1 MASTPNFTKKANAL
15 DTYNQE
21 REDEIIRCASDPIY
35 FIENYVQVQHAIKGR
50 LPFVMYDYQKEMVD
64 GFTNNTR
71 VIAMCG
77 RQLGKS
83 LHKSTSI
90 TYNEEKVKIN
100 SLINLSFRE
109 KIVEVIEDWILKLV
123 YNKKGA

>member
-1 MASTPNFTKKANAL
+1 MSSTPNFTKKANAL

-21 REDEIIRCASDPIY
+21 REDEILRCASDPIY

-50 LPFVMYDYQKEMVD
+50 LPFVMYDYQKEMVN

-83 LHKSTSI
+83 IHKSTDI
-90 TYNEEKVKIN
+90 TYNGKQVKIK
-100 SLINLSFRE
+100 SLIKLSLRE
-109 KIVEVIEDWILKLV
+109 KIVEMIEDLILKLV
-123 YNKKGA
+123 R

>member
-83 LHKSTSI
+83 LHKSAMI
-90 TYNEEKVKIN
+90 KHNDEYRNIG
-100 SLINLSFRE
+100 SLIRLRIRE
-109 KIVEVIEDWILKLV
+109 RIVDIIEGWLVKLALR
-123 YNKKGA
+123 K

>member
-1 MASTPNFTKKANAL
+1 MSSTPNFTKKANAL

-21 REDEIIRCASDPIY
+21 REAEILRCASDPIY

-50 LPFVMYDYQKEMVD
+50 LPFVMYDYQKEMVN

-83 LHKSTSI
+83 VHKSTDI
-90 TYNEEKVKIN
+90 TYNDKQVKIK
-100 SLINLSFRE
+100 SLIKLSLRE
-109 KIVEVIEDWILKLV
+109 KIVEMIEDLILKLV
-123 YNKKGA
+123 R